1 MLPMKRKSPRALR
14 LLTGLLVC
22 LLGVSCAS
30 PAHQS
35 DATEEPP
42 EDVVYQV
49 ATLNSLLQGNYNG
62 TRTVGDL
69 LRRGTLGLGTVDRL
83 DGEMVIVGGTAY
95 AIRDDGTTDSLGPS
109 TGVPFGVVIPF
120 DADTTVTLR
129 DVSDLSAFQSKLDR
143 HLPAT
148 DQIYAFRV
156 TGDFGR
162 LQARSVSAQR
172 PPYPD
177 LETVI
182 ANQTEFTFRNAA
194 GTMVGFRIPAPF
206 DGVNAAGYH
215 AHFVTAGRDG
225 GGHVLDLRASTLTV
239 QIDRAS
245 SLRVDL

>member
-1 MLPMKRKSPRALR
+1 MKRKSPRARR

-49 ATLNSLLQGNYNG
+49 ATLNSLLQGNY
-62 TRTVGDL
+62 
-69 LRRGTLGLGTVDRL
+69 
-83 DGEMVIVGGTAY
+83 
-95 AIRDDGTTDSLGPS
+95 DGTTDSLGPS